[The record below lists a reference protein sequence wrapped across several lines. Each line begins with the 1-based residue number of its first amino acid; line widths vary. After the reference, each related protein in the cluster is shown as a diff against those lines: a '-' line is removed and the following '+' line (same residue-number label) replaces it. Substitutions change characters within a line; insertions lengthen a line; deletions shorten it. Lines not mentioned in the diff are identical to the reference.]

1 MRTYRYDA
9 VTNAFYPYELQ
20 QDYEVAGNWPVD
32 GVDVGED
39 IFQIFLYPPSG
50 KVRVPDKDG
59 NPSWA
64 DIAPEENDV
73 ILTRVMN
80 DLGDEYKKDISDLN
94 AAYLSA
100 IVSDGPSEV
109 SKQQLVRDRMNVRK
123 EQYKND
129 IADAKSKYPI

>member
-20 QDYEVAGNWPVD
+20 QDYEAAGNWPVD

-64 DIAPEENDV
+64 DIAPEGNDV